1 MSHPPAADDEVPRA
15 RMDALI
21 RAGVDLARVQD
32 LDALLRR
39 ILDLATSNL
48 GAERGAIFVREP
60 ATGDLVS
67 HVFHGEELERLVV
80 RAGQGIAGHVVATG
94 LSVRL
99 ANAYDDAR
107 FDRSIDARTG
117 FRTGSLLAVPL
128 RVRGGEVLGVIEVL
142 NRRDGEFTAQ
152 DLAFLSAFA
161 AYAAVALENARLLE
175 QRLHAERLATV
186 GRIASTLVHDLSS
199 PLSAVRGYADVIE
212 QDPPPE
218 VRVRCAVGIRRQTLR
233 MGEMVRAILGYVRGD
248 EALLFA
254 KTDLDALL
262 DEVVEDLTAAQAQT
276 RVRVVRAPGRA
287 GAARVDESA
296 LRRVLDN
303 LARNALQAMPAGGT
317 LTLSATHTGPEV
329 VLEVCDTGHGMDEA
343 TRARLFQPFFTQGK
357 RDGTGL
363 GLAIVLRLV
372 KAHAGEV
379 EVHSQPGAGTTFR
392 VRLPVGGPPAPAA
405 PGA

>member
-1 MSHPPAADDEVPRA
+1 MSHPTAADDEVPRA

-48 GAERGAIFVREP
+48 GAERGAIFVLEP

-80 RAGQGIAGHVVATG
+80 RAGQGIAGDVVATG
-94 LSVRL
+94 RSVRL
-99 ANAYDDAR
+99 ANAYDDPR

-117 FRTGSLLAVPL
+117 FRTASLLAVPL
-128 RVRGGEVLGVIEVL
+128 RVRGGDVLGVIEVL

-161 AYAAVALENARLLE
+161 AYAAVALENARLLQ

-212 QDPPPE
+212 QDPPAE
-218 VRVRCAVGIRRQTLR
+218 VRVRCAAGIRRQTLR

-254 KTDLDALL
+254 KTDVDTLL
-262 DEVVEDLTAAQAQT
+262 DEVVEDLTAARAQGG
-276 RVRVVRAPGRA
+276 VRVVRGPGRA
-287 GAARVDESA
+287 GAARVDEAA

-303 LARNALQAMPAGGT
+303 LARNALQAMPEGGT
-317 LTLSATHTGPEV
+317 LTLSATHVEPDV
-329 VLEVCDTGHGMDEA
+329 VLEVSDTGHGMDEA

-363 GLAIVLRLV
+363 GLAIVQRLV
-372 KAHAGEV
+372 KAHGGLIEV
-379 EVHSQPGAGTTFR
+379 TSRPGAGTTFR
-392 VRLPVGGPPAPAA
+392 VRLPATGPSA